1 MCGRTCALLVALAPA
16 LACSSFRN
24 EGDAP
29 DAGTDAP
36 VASDVGAAG
45 DGPHD
50 ASVVD
55 SPVATDA
62 ADAGDAGD
70 APPGDAGATTI
81 LSGLYGPAALAVD
94 PAYVYWLEVGSMIPQ
109 SGGSGQLV
117 RLKKGSTCADRSC
130 VEIIDPYALSGT
142 FEGQLIYDNQLAVSG
157 QYVCYSQ
164 SFNAQSE
171 HQISCFS
178 LTSLAQ
184 TVVDQDYGDCDGL
197 WIGPSSLL
205 WSLASTGQTTSDG
218 SIRTRAI
225 VTTDGGA
232 APVVAGSR
240 PNPTSVLAD
249 GMGVV
254 WSETGLG
261 DAGGAVML
269 AAQDGGL
276 SALVSARGTPV
287 AVAEYGGYVYWLDD
301 AARTVLRTARAGG
314 GAVDQIANTDA
325 NAFALVVDSTGVY
338 WAAAGLT
345 SPEGSVAH
353 APLVPGGPTTVLKTG
368 VAGIQA
374 MAVDAT
380 KVYFAAVGAD
390 VNGGGSI
397 VAVDKPH

>member
-1 MCGRTCALLVALAPA
+1 MSGRRCALLFALAPA

-24 EGDAP
+24 EGVSTDAS
-29 DAGTDAP
+29 TDAP
-36 VASDVGAAG
+36 TGPDVAG
-45 DGPHD
+45 DGPRD
-50 ASVVD
+50 ASTIG
-55 SPVATDA
+55 SP
-62 ADAGDAGD
+62 DAGDAGD
-70 APPGDAGATTI
+70 SGDASSAADAGPTTV
-81 LSGLYGPAALAVD
+81 LSGLYGPAAVGVD
-94 PAYVYWLEVGSMIPQ
+94 TAYVYWLEVGSMIPQ

-117 RLKKGSTCADRSC
+117 RLKKGSSCADRSC

-184 TVVDQDYGDCDGL
+184 TVVDQDYGECDGL

-205 WSLASTGQTTSDG
+205 WSLASTGATTSDG

-232 APVVAGSR
+232 APVVAGGR
-240 PNPTSVLAD
+240 PNPTSVIAD
-249 GMGVV
+249 GTGVL
-254 WSETGLG
+254 WSETGVG
-261 DAGGAVML
+261 DAGGAVMV
-269 AAQDGGL
+269 AAQDGGI
-276 SALVSARGTPV
+276 SPLVSARGTPV
-287 AVAEYGGYVYWLDD
+287 AVAEYGGWVYWLDA
-301 AARTVLRTARAGG
+301 AARTVLRTPRAG

-325 NAFALVVDSTGVY
+325 NAFALVVDATGVY

-353 APLVPGGPTTVLKTG
+353 APLVPGGPTTVLMTG

-380 KVYFAAVGAD
+380 KVYVAAVGAT